1 MPFRVEIRTAF
12 GSGRFRCQRCGSCCH
27 HRRPDDFDDLI
38 PPERMAEF
46 LERSNLI
53 YLTEKDIDK
62 ISRRTGLEADEFVDT
77 LYEDKKGSV
86 RVEDGGKVVILDLP
100 VMRSR
105 DVDGACVFFRDG
117 KGCAIYP
124 VRPAA
129 CRLFPF
135 VVVERS
141 GPSGGIVLEIGYNPT
156 CPGMGGGKEPDRR
169 RLEKLVAG
177 QFAER
182 METVGSQVQ
191 RLRIEGK
198 IHPDARIYR
207 TMPGKKGRPL

>member
-1 MPFRVEIRTAF
+1 MPVRVEIRASF
-12 GSGRFRCQRCGSCCH
+12 GSGRFRCLRCGTCCH
-27 HRRPDDFDDLI
+27 HRRPQEFDDLI

-46 LERSNLI
+46 LDKSNLI

-62 ISRRTGLEADEFVDT
+62 ISRRTGLEAGEFVDT
-77 LYEDKKGSV
+77 LYGDKKGSV
-86 RVEDGGKVVILDLP
+86 RVDEGGRKLILDLP
-100 VMRSR
+100 IMKSR
-105 DVDGACVFFRDG
+105 ESDGACVFFRDG
-117 KGCAIYP
+117 KGCSIYP
-124 VRPAA
+124 VRPTA

-177 QFAER
+177 QFSER
-182 METVGSQVQ
+182 METVGAQVQ
-191 RLRIEGK
+191 RLRVEGK
-198 IHPDARIYR
+198 ILPEAKIYR
-207 TMPGKKGRPL
+207 TMPGKRNRSL

>member
-1 MPFRVEIRTAF
+1 MPVRVEIRAAF
-12 GSGRFRCQRCGSCCH
+12 ASGVFRCKRCGSCCH
-27 HRRPDDFDDLI
+27 HRRPEEFGDLV
-38 PPERMAEF
+38 PPERIAEF
-46 LERSNLI
+46 LDKSNLI

-62 ISRRTGLEADEFVDT
+62 ISRRTGLEAGKFVDT
-77 LYEDKKGSV
+77 LYGDKKGSV
-86 RVEDGGKVVILDLP
+86 RVDEGGKRVILDLP
-100 VMRSR
+100 VMKSR
-105 DVDGACVFFRDG
+105 ESDGACVFFRDG
-117 KGCAIYP
+117 EGCSIYS
-124 VRPAA
+124 VRPTA

-141 GPSGGIVLEIGYNPT
+141 GPSGGIVLDIGYNPT

-182 METVGSQVQ
+182 METVGAQVQ

-207 TMPGKKGRPL
+207 TMPGKKDRSL